1 VRLDG
6 ADVFGWNREEL
17 GPHVGYLP
25 QDVELF
31 DGTIA
36 DNIARFGEADSA
48 QIVAAA
54 RMAGVHE
61 MILRFPQ
68 GYDTRIGATGG
79 ILTGGQRQRI
89 GLARAVY
96 GQPKLVVLDEPNS
109 SLDEAGDLALLA
121 ALQALKTTGATVLV
135 ISHRASVL
143 PAIDKLLVL
152 RDGQVAMFGPR
163 DEVRQQ
169 LQQEAAQATAT
180 RAAERGVAQLI
191 RPAPI
196 GPKV

>member
-1 VRLDG
+1 
-6 ADVFGWNREEL
+6 
-17 GPHVGYLP
+17 
-25 QDVELF
+25 
-31 DGTIA
+31 
-36 DNIARFGEADSA
+36 
-48 QIVAAA
+48 
-54 RMAGVHE
+54 

-68 GYDTRIGATGG
+68 GYDTRIGSTGG

-89 GLARAVY
+89 GLARAAY

-121 ALQALKTTGATVLV
+121 ALQALKAAGTTVLV

-152 RDGQVAMFGPR
+152 REGQVAMFGPR

-169 LQQEAAQATAT
+169 LQQEAAHASAA
-180 RAAERGVAQLI
+180 RAAERGVPQLV
-191 RPAPI
+191 RPIPV
-196 GPKV
+196 GPKS